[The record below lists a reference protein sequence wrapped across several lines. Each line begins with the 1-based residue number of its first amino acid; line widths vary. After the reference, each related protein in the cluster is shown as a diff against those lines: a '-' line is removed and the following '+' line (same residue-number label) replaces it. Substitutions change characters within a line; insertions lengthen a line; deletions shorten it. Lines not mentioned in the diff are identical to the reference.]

1 MKTVLLACTTVL
13 ALTLAAVAVGTP
25 CAAQRR
31 GRTLR
36 EDAISYS
43 LDGPGTTLS
52 YDQAD
57 LPTRSPGANLRHTGT
72 ALMAIGVTSQV
83 SGALGGFFGLLLPWG
98 CNSDF
103 CGVGG
108 VGIAAFT
115 TGMVTA
121 GLGLVAFFVGMG
133 LDIRGRILDGTSRRV
148 SLGLDA
154 GGATLRF

>member
-1 MKTVLLACTTVL
+1 
-13 ALTLAAVAVGTP
+13 
-25 CAAQRR
+25 
-31 GRTLR
+31 
-36 EDAISYS
+36 
-43 LDGPGTTLS
+43 
-52 YDQAD
+52 
-57 LPTRSPGANLRHTGT
+57 
-72 ALMAIGVTSQV
+72 
-83 SGALGGFFGLLLPWG
+83 
-98 CNSDF
+98 
-103 CGVGG
+103 